1 MPGPQIREL
10 QRVFVSRL
18 DTLSHILDA
27 GAAHLGAGLDLA
39 QARLAPDMLPL
50 GTQVAF
56 ACNQPRGFS
65 QWCAGEP
72 VQNLD
77 PAVPSLEIARAHIAD
92 TRARVLAG
100 DPDLAAQVEAIRRE
114 VLVVKADGATVVAD
128 VADMRRRLQAAKP
141 ASGAWDAKNGPGRIM
156 DIELMAQ
163 TACLQLADPARRVE
177 QQLRAGVKGAKLSV
191 SDEKTLLES
200 YRLLWR
206 LQCASRLLGD
216 KGLDPGA
223 LGEGARAFLL
233 RETGL
238 ADDAALSEAVLAA
251 SRAAQVVIE
260 AHLGGVDATE

>member
-92 TRARVLAG
+92 TRARVLAIACDDG
-100 DPDLAAQVEAIRRE
+100 KLEETKRIGLGGALYCELPGHGYVSEYLLPNFYFHITTTYAILRMLG
-114 VLVVKADGATVVAD
+114 VPVGKADY
-128 VADMRRRLQAAKP
+128 MR
-141 ASGAWDAKNGPGRIM
+141 
-156 DIELMAQ
+156 
-163 TACLQLADPARRVE
+163 
-177 QQLRAGVKGAKLSV
+177 
-191 SDEKTLLES
+191 
-200 YRLLWR
+200 
-206 LQCASRLLGD
+206 
-216 KGLDPGA
+216 
-223 LGEGARAFLL
+223 FLL
-233 RETGL
+233 PHVRSDG
-238 ADDAALSEAVLAA
+238 
-251 SRAAQVVIE
+251 
-260 AHLGGVDATE
+260 

>member
-27 GAAHLGAGLDLA
+27 GAAHLGAALDLA

-92 TRARVLAG
+92 TRARVLAIACDDG
-100 DPDLAAQVEAIRRE
+100 KLEETKRIGLGGALYCELPGHGYVSEYLLPNLYFHITTAYAILRMLGAPVGKADYMRYLAAHIRQE
-114 VLVVKADGATVVAD
+114 V
-128 VADMRRRLQAAKP
+128 
-141 ASGAWDAKNGPGRIM
+141 
-156 DIELMAQ
+156 
-163 TACLQLADPARRVE
+163 
-177 QQLRAGVKGAKLSV
+177 
-191 SDEKTLLES
+191 
-200 YRLLWR
+200 
-206 LQCASRLLGD
+206 
-216 KGLDPGA
+216 
-223 LGEGARAFLL
+223 
-233 RETGL
+233 
-238 ADDAALSEAVLAA
+238 
-251 SRAAQVVIE
+251 
-260 AHLGGVDATE
+260 